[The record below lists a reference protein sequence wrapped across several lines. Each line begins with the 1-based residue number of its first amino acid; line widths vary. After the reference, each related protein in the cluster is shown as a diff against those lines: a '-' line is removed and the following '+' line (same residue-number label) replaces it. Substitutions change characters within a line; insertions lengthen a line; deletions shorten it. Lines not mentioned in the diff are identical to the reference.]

1 VRAAYLECTAALAL
15 ESASALAY
23 SRDCGPISTRLARE
37 NWEALLSDLNDREL
51 GMKRNITRRDFLNGV
66 AVAAGAALMPWQLF
80 AGGIDDPEKSPGYY
94 PPALTGLRGSHPG
107 SFDAAHALRDGTFW
121 DSAGTPQDTGEVYDL
136 IIVGGGIS
144 GLSAAHFYRKSAGAK
159 ARILILD
166 NHDDFG
172 GHAKRNEF
180 RVGDAFR
187 LGFGGTFS
195 IESPAPYSKVARGL
209 IEELGIDVASYP
221 KYHDANL
228 YRSLG
233 LHPKIFFDKE
243 TFGADRLADG
253 PSSLRGGENDYVTA
267 DERETWKQLLAQAPL
282 ADQAK
287 SDLERLR
294 RDDKDY
300 FPGLSSTDKKGKL
313 ARMSY
318 ASFLRDIVKVHE
330 DVIKLYQAVPHPLFG
345 VGIDAVSAQ
354 DAWGLDLPGFAG
366 MKLDPTPGK
375 GMNRDAIPNEEAEKY
390 FFHFPDGN
398 ASIARLLVRK
408 LIPETLAGTS
418 APDVV
423 LAKANYSRLD
433 SAASPVKIRLN
444 STAVRV
450 KHVGGDAAAAKE
462 VEVAYARGG
471 KVYTTRAKNCI
482 LACWH
487 VVIPYICEELPQ
499 KQKDALA
506 LAQKVPLLY
515 TNVALR
521 NWTSFQ
527 KLKTNA
533 IYAPGC
539 YHSRVGLDL
548 AVNIGGYECAHKPE
562 EPIVVHMMKTPCRP
576 GRAARDQHI
585 AGRTELFNTAFE
597 TMERRIRDQLARTLG
612 AGDFDP
618 ARDIAAITVNRWPH
632 GYAYEYNSLFDPF
645 WLEGGETP
653 CEAARKTFGRIAIA
667 NADAGAYAYTDEA
680 INQAWRAVGELKS

>member
-1 VRAAYLECTAALAL
+1 M
-15 ESASALAY
+15 S
-23 SRDCGPISTRLARE
+23 
-37 NWEALLSDLNDREL
+37 NLNDREL
-51 GMKRNITRRDFLNGV
+51 GMHRNITRRDFLNGV
-66 AVAAGAALMPWQLF
+66 AVTAGAAMLPWHLLA
-80 AGGIDDPEKSPGYY
+80 AGDNDPEKSPDYY

-107 SFDAAHALRDGTFW
+107 SFDAAHSLRDGTFW
-121 DSAGTPQDTGEVYDL
+121 DAAGTPQDTGETYDL

-144 GLSAAHFYRKSAGAK
+144 GLSAAHFYRKLAGAN
-159 ARILILD
+159 ARVLILD

-180 RVGDAFR
+180 RVGNAFR

-195 IESPAPYSKVARGL
+195 IESPAPYSKEARGL
-209 IEELGIDVASYP
+209 IDELGIDVASYP
-221 KYHDANL
+221 KYHDAKL
-228 YRSLG
+228 YHSLG
-233 LHPKIFFDKE
+233 LRSKIFFDKE
-243 TFGADRLADG
+243 TFGTDRLVVG
-253 PSSLRGGENDYVTA
+253 PASLGGGEKDYSA
-267 DERETWKQLLAQAPL
+267 SDDLETLKQFLAEAPL
-282 ADQAK
+282 AAQAK
-287 SDLERLR
+287 SDLDRLHHEA
-294 RDDKDY
+294 KDY
-300 FPGLSSTDKKGKL
+300 LPGLSSTEKKAKL

-318 ASFLRDIVKVHE
+318 ATFLRDVVKVHE
-330 DVIKLYQAVPHPLFG
+330 DVVKLYQAVPQPLFG
-345 VGIDAVSAQ
+345 LGIDAVSAQ
-354 DAWGLDLPGFAG
+354 DAWGFDLPGFEG
-366 MKLDPTPGK
+366 MNLDPAPGK

-398 ASIARLLVRK
+398 ATIARLLVRK
-408 LIPETLAGTS
+408 LIPDAIAGNS
-418 APDVV
+418 ATDVV
-423 LAKANYSRLD
+423 LARANYAKLD

-450 KHVGGDAAAAKE
+450 KHVGDAAGAKE

-499 KQKDALA
+499 KQRDALA
-506 LAQKVPLLY
+506 SAQKVPLLY

-527 KLKTNA
+527 KLNTNA

-539 YHSRVGLDL
+539 YHTRVGLDL
-548 AVNIGGYECAHKPE
+548 AVSIGGYECARKPE
-562 EPIVVHMMKTPCRP
+562 EPILVHMMKTPCKP
-576 GRAARDQHI
+576 GRPSREQHT
-585 AGRTELFNTAFE
+585 AGRIELFNTTFE
-597 TMERRIRDQLARTLG
+597 TMERKIREQLARTLG
-612 AGDFDP
+612 AGGFDA

-632 GYAYEYNSLFDPF
+632 GYAYEYNSLFDSF

-653 CEAARKTFGRIAIA
+653 CEVARKTFGRIAIA